1 MLIKPAEA
9 RSQEQQSNI
18 IHESPEFSGKFGLGP
33 QKQAR
38 FFWGVFGF
46 FFKLF
51 KKSLTLKT
59 MLICGSGMGHFL
71 NSNKQLS

>member
-46 FFKLF
+46 FLSFL
-51 KKSLTLKT
+51 KSL
-59 MLICGSGMGHFL
+59 
-71 NSNKQLS
+71 